1 VLSALWRRFVQAL
14 RRGRADTDLAEEIES
29 HRAMVQGELES
40 RGVPHD
46 DAVGASRRALGN
58 ITLAREDARQIWIG
72 RWLESTWQDFQ
83 IGVRGLRRNPGFAA
97 VALLTLAL
105 GIGVT
110 TAMFTVVE
118 AVLLRPLPYEK
129 PDQLAMLWT
138 DDGAQGEREHPT
150 SFLTFADWRAQSRR
164 FADMAI
170 FKGEP
175 VIVTGTT
182 GAERVLAQAVSA
194 NLFSVL
200 GVRPAAGRTF
210 TSEEEDRGDP
220 VVVISYGYCLRH
232 FGSPSEAIGQSVV
245 VQGVVS
251 SERAHRV
258 LGVMPQGFYF
268 PSKDVK
274 FWRPTATATAG
285 RRPFRLRTEDRY
297 RFTVLDLGVIG
308 RLQAGATLADAR
320 VEMATIGQRLAAM
333 HPAPSQE
340 FPGFAVNVVP
350 FREQLT
356 GKGLERALWILF
368 GAVGVV
374 LLIASVNVANLL
386 LARGTARWREFAIR
400 GSLGASRGRL
410 MRQSLT
416 EASILAAAAVLVGL
430 ALASAGVGAFAAYA
444 PPGVYPSASTSYAL
458 TDSVRVPLMAADPGI
473 PRLDELEIDRRI
485 VVFAVAVAIL
495 TVFLAGLV
503 PAYRVSRSAGANAFF
518 DGGRSIVGSRSL
530 SRTRQILVAA
540 ECGLA
545 VLLLVGA
552 GLLIRSLARLDLV
565 DPGYARRNIL
575 LLRVSVAPAT
585 QNQRTGITDDMELR
599 RLFYQQVRARLA
611 SIQGVESVGQITDFF
626 VRSSGDEIIHVPGRP
641 AESAGDIGQA
651 HVDGGFFTTMGVPLV
666 RGRSFTDADV
676 ETVQR
681 IIRTPFEELRVSK
694 PAQPVIVNELF
705 ASRFFPGE
713 NPVGVRFGI
722 GQSPQIWWYEIVGM
736 VGNMRRDGL
745 DRPPAVEIFLPYIGQ
760 TSELALRT
768 TGDALALA
776 PTLRDAI
783 RAIDPNAIVMTVTT
797 LERKLASLDAT
808 RRLQTQLLELF
819 AVLSLLLAA
828 VGIYGVVRYAV
839 AQRTP
844 EIGVRIALGARPI
857 DVLTLVVAHGLAA
870 PLAGLA
876 LGLVAAFW
884 LTRILTSTLYETSPT
899 DSVTLGAAVMTLL
912 FAALVACVVPAR
924 RAARIDPVVALR
936 TE

>member
-1 VLSALWRRFVQAL
+1 MLSSLWRRFVHAL
-14 RRGRADTDLAEEIES
+14 RRGRADVDLAEEIES
-29 HRAMVQGELES
+29 HRAMVQDELES
-40 RGVPHD
+40 RGLPRD

-72 RWLESTWQDFQ
+72 RWLESTWQDFR
-83 IGVRGLRRNPGFAA
+83 IGIRGLRRNPGFTT

-105 GIGVT
+105 GIGIT
-110 TAMFTVVE
+110 TAMFSIVE

-138 DDGAQGEREHPT
+138 DDRAHGEREHPT
-150 SFLTFADWRAQSRR
+150 SFLTFADWRAQSRQ

-182 GAERVLAQAVSA
+182 GAERVLAHAVSA
-194 NLFSVL
+194 NLFSLL
-200 GVRPAAGRTF
+200 GVRPTAGRAF
-210 TSEEEDRGDP
+210 TAEEEDRGDP

-232 FGSPSEAIGQSVV
+232 FGSPSEAIGNSVV
-245 VQGVVS
+245 VQGVV

-268 PSKDVK
+268 PSKDVQ

-285 RRPFRLRTEDRY
+285 RRPLRFRTEDRF
-297 RFTVLDLGVIG
+297 RFSLLDLGVVG
-308 RLQAGATLADAR
+308 RLHTGATMAEARADMTA
-320 VEMATIGQRLAAM
+320 IGQRLAATY
-333 HPAPSQE
+333 PAPNPD

-350 FREQLT
+350 LTEQLT
-356 GKGLERALWILF
+356 GLTLRRALWILF
-368 GAVGVV
+368 GAVGIV
-374 LLIASVNVANLL
+374 LLIACVNVANLL
-386 LARGTARWREFAIR
+386 LARGTTRSREFAIR
-400 GSLGASRGRL
+400 GSLGASRRRL

-416 EASILAAAAVLVGL
+416 ESTILAAAAVLVGL
-430 ALASAGVGAFAAYA
+430 ALASAGVRALAAWA

-458 TDSVRVPLMAADPGI
+458 TDSVRVPVMSADPGI
-473 PRLDELEIDRRI
+473 PRLDELQIDRRI
-485 VVFAVAVAIL
+485 VAFSVTLSML
-495 TVFLAGLV
+495 TVFLVGLL
-503 PAYRVSRSAGANAFF
+503 PAYRISGGAVTYACVG
-518 DGGRSIVGSRSL
+518 GGRSIGGSRSF
-530 SRTRQILVAA
+530 SRTRQTLVAA
-540 ECGLA
+540 ECALA

-565 DPGYARRNIL
+565 DPGYSKRNIL

-585 QNQRTGITDDMELR
+585 QNQRTATTDDMELR
-599 RLFYQQVRARLA
+599 RLFYLHVRARLA
-611 SIQGVESVGQITDFF
+611 GIRGVESVGQVTDFF
-626 VRSSGDEIIHVPGRP
+626 VRSSGDQIIHLPGRP
-641 AESAGDIGQA
+641 AESAGNIGQA
-651 HVDGGFFTTMGVPLV
+651 HVDGGFFTTMRVPLV

-676 ETVQR
+676 ETVLR
-681 IIRTPFEELRVSK
+681 IIRTPFEQLRVSK

-705 ASRFFPGE
+705 GSRFFPGE
-713 NPVGVRFGI
+713 NPVGMRFGI
-722 GQSPQIWWYEIVGM
+722 GQSSQIWWYEVVGV

-745 DRPPAVEIFLPYIGQ
+745 DRPPAVEFFLPYIGQ
-760 TSELALRT
+760 TSELAIRT
-768 TGDALALA
+768 TDDALALA

-808 RRLQTQLLELF
+808 RRLQAQLLQLF

-828 VGIYGVVRYAV
+828 IGIYGVVRYAV

-899 DSVTLGAAVMTLL
+899 DSVTLGVAVMTLL